1 MKIGSPSQVA
11 EVTFRV
17 VAGQIGTHDLVQEY
31 LANKVFP
38 TLIGW
43 GMPKFKGDMNKFELV
58 RLPYWFKFQDTFS
71 SPYTEWL
78 EIIEE
83 MCNEILVNY
92 TKKEDQIMIVASYIV
107 LQEVMTRPLTF
118 AMLSPLGLDLT
129 SLLQAMKN
137 KNAKE

>member
-1 MKIGSPSQVA
+1 
-11 EVTFRV
+11 
-17 VAGQIGTHDLVQEY
+17 
-31 LANKVFP
+31 
-38 TLIGW
+38 
-43 GMPKFKGDMNKFELV
+43 
-58 RLPYWFKFQDTFS
+58 
-71 SPYTEWL
+71 
-78 EIIEE
+78 